1 MHTPAHAQQMRS
13 EFVTGL
19 VNAHALEKEAMVL
32 MERQIDRLE
41 HYPELAQRLRE
52 HLAETHRQEDRLDEL
67 LDRFDEGRS
76 VFKDMM
82 MQLGANVGALAH
94 AMADDEILKN
104 TFANHAFE
112 NYEIAAYTSL
122 ITMAQASGYE
132 DAVPLLRESL
142 AEEERMAEWLRAEV
156 EPITRRYLELKGTD
170 ETAGR

>member
-1 MHTPAHAQQMRS
+1 MHTPAHTQQMRS

-32 MERQIDRLE
+32 MERQIGRLE

-67 LDRFDEGRS
+67 LDRFDESRS

-82 MQLGANVGALAH
+82 MQLGANAGAIVH

-104 TFANHAFE
+104 TFANHALE

-122 ITMAQASGYE
+122 IAMAKASGNE

-156 EPITRRYLELKGTD
+156 EPITRRYLELKGMD